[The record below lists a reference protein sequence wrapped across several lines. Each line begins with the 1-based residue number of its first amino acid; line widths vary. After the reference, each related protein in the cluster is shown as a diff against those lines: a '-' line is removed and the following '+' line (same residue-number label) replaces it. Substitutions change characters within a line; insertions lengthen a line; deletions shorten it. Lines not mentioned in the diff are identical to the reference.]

1 MSIFPK
7 RTLDIRTTAGFTLL
21 YQTYLDH
28 VFNICYNYLEDE
40 EVSKNM
46 TADIFAS
53 IWDRREQLQT
63 QGLKKASWKT
73 YLTRA
78 AKNKIV
84 DYVRRKEQST
94 RYLATSLRELP
105 YYENTT
111 DRELDYEELAEQVT
125 WAIDQ
130 LPPKCQRVFR
140 LSREADL
147 SNKEIAEKLGMT
159 TYAVKRHIE
168 VALKK
173 LRNHLE
179 EYPIPKRAVKR

>member
-28 VFNICYNYLEDE
+28 VFNICYNYLEDA
-40 EVSKNM
+40 EVSKNI

-84 DYVRRKEQST
+84 DHLRSKEQSA
-94 RYLATSLRELP
+94 RYLAASLREFP

-111 DRELDYEELAEQVT
+111 DLELDYEELAEQIT
-125 WAIDQ
+125 EAIEQ
-130 LPPKCQRVFR
+130 LPPKCQQVFR
-140 LSREADL
+140 LSREADM
-147 SNKEIAEKLGMT
+147 STKEIAKKLGKT

-168 VALKK
+168 VALNK
-173 LRNHLE
+173 LRGHLE
-179 EYPIPKRAVKR
+179 AYQIPKRAMKR

>member
-1 MSIFPK
+1 MTIFK
-7 RTLDIRTTAGFTLL
+7 RPILDIRTVGGFTLV

-40 EVSKNM
+40 DVSKNI

-53 IWDRREQLQT
+53 IWDRREQLHMK
-63 QGLKKASWKT
+63 GLKKASWKT
-73 YLTRA
+73 YLTSA

-84 DYVRRKEQST
+84 DYVRSNEQSA
-94 RYLATSLRELP
+94 RYIATSIRELP
-105 YYENTT
+105 PYENTT
-111 DRELDYEELAEQVT
+111 ELEVDYEELVEQIA
-125 WAIDQ
+125 WAMDQ
-130 LPPKCQRVFR
+130 LPPKCQQVFR
-140 LSREADL
+140 LSREAHM

-173 LRNHLE
+173 LRTHLE
-179 EYPIPKRAVKR
+179 EYKIPKRAMRM